1 MKSIILNNGVEMP
14 QIGLGTFLIPK
25 EDLSRT
31 IAEAY
36 ELGYRSFDT
45 AWRYYNEK
53 DLAKAF
59 KENGIKREDIFITTK
74 VNRDALYFGKYDPTS
89 RFNIK
94 NFKSIRNVLMES
106 FNNLKCDYIDLFL
119 VHWPYP
125 LELSMR
131 MYEELSTLYRQGRI
145 RAIGTCSS
153 LPPIFNAFKEV
164 SDIAPA
170 VNQFEISPLNTQK
183 ELIRFCREQGCA
195 VTAMSTFSHFRTN
208 NPRKEI
214 FENELLQGI
223 AEKHHKSVAQIV
235 LRWLVQQDIII
246 IPKTWFHEHLVE
258 NISIEDFSLSN
269 NEMELI
275 DSLDQGKFLNYNPYK
290 WYSTIPAKYKQSF
303 NNRG

>member
-1 MKSIILNNGVEMP
+1 MRI
-14 QIGLGTFLIPK
+14 IGLGLLKRIVHYYRERKFHIWYFHNHTGRFL
-25 EDLSRT
+25 
-31 IAEAY
+31 
-36 ELGYRSFDT
+36 
-45 AWRYYNEK
+45 
-53 DLAKAF
+53 
-59 KENGIKREDIFITTK
+59 
-74 VNRDALYFGKYDPTS
+74 
-89 RFNIK
+89 
-94 NFKSIRNVLMES
+94 
-106 FNNLKCDYIDLFL
+106 
-119 VHWPYP
+119 
-125 LELSMR
+125 
-131 MYEELSTLYRQGRI
+131 
-145 RAIGTCSS
+145 S
-153 LPPIFNAFKEV
+153 L
-164 SDIAPA
+164 
-170 VNQFEISPLNTQK
+170 